1 MVYTASTPG
10 YVTTQGPDGNFVV
23 VPMQAVDG
31 MVAVQASGS
40 QGSQPPV
47 TLMPPSGA
55 VGGEP
60 LIVQAAPS
68 HAVEATGYP
77 PQKGEMPLSYGYG
90 QFNPL
95 NEEVLVKYCLVERI
109 STAGLQQFLIN

>member
-1 MVYTASTPG
+1 VVYTASTPG

-47 TLMPPSGA
+47 TPMPPSGA

-95 NEEVLVKYCLVERI
+95 NEEIPVKI
-109 STAGLQQFLIN
+109 